1 MESKPRPAQP
11 CNALPAH
18 RWQRLRGLRDVCQL
32 NEHLL
37 DVLAEATRSGLSGGP
52 EVLSGNAALLASMD
66 PGARRCAAQIP
77 IVLVDLNF
85 SDEDWWQSAANAADN
100 FNNAV
105 AGLPMPYQ
113 WQPEATREVLMLA
126 WPAVRED
133 RAVASLLFGM
143 SPSVAD
149 LLASLGPRQLDF
161 IGSKLCSELQ
171 PRWWASHGFWR
182 RLLSAAIARNDGA
195 LAEVRL
201 YALQLLGGELMR
213 TQKQA
218 REATAHVNTRASR
231 AVLSHSRS

>member
-85 SDEDWWQSAANAADN
+85 SDEDWWQSAAHASDDFKNGG
-100 FNNAV
+100 AV
-105 AGLPMPYQ
+105 FPVPWR

-133 RAVASLLFGM
+133 RAAASLMFGM
-143 SPSVAD
+143 SASVASVMAA
-149 LLASLGPRQLDF
+149 LVPRQLDY
-161 IGSKLCSELQ
+161 IGSHFCSEIQ
-171 PRWWASHGFWR
+171 PRWGRAHGFWR
-182 RLLSAAIARNDGA
+182 RLLSAAIARNDA
-195 LAEVRL
+195 SLAEIHL
-201 YALQLLGGELMR
+201 HALQLLGGEMMSVR
-213 TQKQA
+213 RQA
-218 REATAHVNTRASR
+218 QETALHRSGLASR
-231 AVLSHSRS
+231 AALSHSRS